1 VTRKRLTAMK
11 PFSFRLD
18 KILDY
23 RTYLRKK
30 AQIELFNARNECL
43 KREKEVM
50 GLIKKRADISK
61 QCSEEESIGIS
72 VIAYHTYQAYLQ
84 RIGYD
89 LEAAYIRLDEGKEDV
104 MVKEILL
111 KQTSIKKKS
120 LEVLKE
126 SKHKKYMES
135 FGREEQKILDEIVI
149 TGKGCNV

>member
-1 VTRKRLTAMK
+1 MK

-18 KILDY
+18 KILNY

-50 GLIKKRADISK
+50 NLIEERREISE
-61 QCSEEESIGIS
+61 QCSERESRGMS
-72 VIAYHTYQAYLQ
+72 VPDYNTYQAYLK
-84 RIGYD
+84 RIGKD
-89 LEAAYIRLDEGKEDV
+89 IEKAYIKLNREKEEV
-104 MVKEILL
+104 IAKEIVL
-111 KQTSIKKKS
+111 KQASINKKT

-126 SKHKKYMES
+126 LKHNKHMES
-135 FGREEQKILDEIVI
+135 MAREEQKILDEIVI

>member
-43 KREKEVM
+43 EREKEVM
-50 GLIKKRADISK
+50 GLIKKRSDISK